1 MAFFTPVFI
10 PGLLEIMLLLLR
22 FECQEKDFLLWTLNL
37 NDILSVLFIWDQN
50 NKYVHT
56 LT

>member
-1 MAFFTPVFI
+1 MAFFTPVVI

>member
-1 MAFFTPVFI
+1 MACFTPVVI

-22 FECQEKDFLLWTLNL
+22 FECQEKDFLLCTLNL

>member
-22 FECQEKDFLLWTLNL
+22 FECQEKDFLLCTFNL